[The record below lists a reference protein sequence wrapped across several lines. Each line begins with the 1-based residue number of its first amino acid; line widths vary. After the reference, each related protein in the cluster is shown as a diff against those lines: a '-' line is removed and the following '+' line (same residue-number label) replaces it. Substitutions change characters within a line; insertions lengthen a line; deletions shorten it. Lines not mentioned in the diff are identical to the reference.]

1 MISSTVIGR
10 RPGDARSIRT
20 IALPEHA
27 ANGRDDGGRA
37 ASASV
42 TAFVIG
48 IERAPLLMLKPALA
62 TAISWGSGQD
72 PKAMFVKDCCS
83 TH

>member
-1 MISSTVIGR
+1 MLAASAQSR
-10 RPGDARSIRT
+10 C
-20 IALPEHA
+20 PEHA

-48 IERAPLLMLKPALA
+48 IEPCAVADVETGLGDGNLVGIWSR
-62 TAISWGSGQD
+62 
-72 PKAMFVKDCCS
+72 PKGDVC
-83 TH
+83 